1 MAFDAA
7 ANEIVS
13 NSICTAVCIDND
25 FDEPYSDV
33 YNIEN
38 SNFKIPKN
46 LYESFKEHNCILD
59 FHKYKSLESWMPK
72 KNIILKNKDLLILDW
87 QLTDGELPFK
97 DALEILLDA
106 VKTDSLPF
114 IYLYTDKPDLNE
126 IVLHIYSYLSRNSSD
141 YLKESYESLCTQYEE
156 FCEEEDA
163 KELINGMKIQFKECI
178 LRPDKIKEIRREIFS
193 HLKEKLEIE
202 PREVGIKYDKL
213 VEIGKSIF
221 NCSGEEVFKNL
232 GLCLNNGLFRDETV
246 SDIEIRPIEG
256 EKHTFLINNTLVKIS
271 SKKTTAGGTGPDFV
285 SAEQVYSDFSKTISK
300 RPNNF
305 LALLGLEMRNLYRE
319 RCSVIGKDINEINE
333 LAFFY
338 HQESFESEDDG
349 AFYEFLSNMWKDE
362 VSSFILNQ
370 KPALFS
376 ALNDYKDKN
385 EIDRKLNEFRKKSD
399 DVIENL
405 AKLNYYYTILRITHE
420 ERRKIRF
427 GDIFCVEKVDLF
439 NWDDIT
445 EDDVFKN
452 YLIKNFDVE
461 WLSEAEIKKIDDKTI
476 NFSYEDKSI
485 FFKLNDENTNA
496 TLTINEDQTD
506 EFIVKMEKGK
516 LNLYKIDI
524 SYLLCI
530 TPHCDCLRPSKIN
543 NYFYFVGGKDI
554 KPLQGL
560 KEGDTEFISFI
571 KTEKGL
577 NCIKWEKPPFTIYIS
592 NKNNIINPIECD
604 LMGQKITLKHLT
616 WQKENYTQRIANES
630 FSHAS
635 RVGIDLAKIKNEDKS
650 LKKNISI

>member
-1 MAFDAA
+1 MVFDAA

-25 FDEPYSDV
+25 FDEPYSVVD
-33 YNIEN
+33 NIEN

-59 FHKYKSLESWMPK
+59 FHKYKDLESWELK
-72 KNIILKNKDLLILDW
+72 KNNILKNKDLLILDW
-87 QLTDGELPFK
+87 YLTDGGLPFK

-114 IYLYTDKPDLNE
+114 IYLYTDRPELDE
-126 IVLHIYSYLSRNSSD
+126 IVLHIYSYLSRNSSAN
-141 YLKESYESLCTQYEE
+141 LNKGYESLCSQFEE
-156 FCEEEDA
+156 FSDEEDA
-163 KELINGMKIQFKECI
+163 KELINGMERQFKECI
-178 LRPDKIKEIRREIFS
+178 LRPDKIKENKREIYS
-193 HLKEKLEIE
+193 YLKEKLGIE
-202 PREVGIKYDKL
+202 QKEVGIKYDKL

-256 EKHTFLINNTLVKIS
+256 EKHTYLINNTLVKIS
-271 SKKTTAGGTGPDFV
+271 RKITPVDGTGPEVV

-333 LAFFY
+333 LAFFH
-338 HQESFESEDDG
+338 HQESFESEEDG

-362 VSSFILNQ
+362 ISSFILNQ
-370 KPALFS
+370 KPVLFS

-405 AKLNYYYTILRITHE
+405 TKLNYYYTILRITHE

-427 GDIFCVEKVDLF
+427 GDIFCIEKVNLF
-439 NWDDIT
+439 NWDEIT
-445 EDDVFKN
+445 ENDVCKD

-461 WLSEAEIKKIDDKTI
+461 WLSGAELNKIDEKNI
-476 NFSYEDKSI
+476 HFSYEDKSLL
-485 FFKLNDENTNA
+485 FNLNNEKTKA
-496 TLTINEDQTD
+496 FLIINGVQTD
-506 EFIVKMEKGK
+506 EFIVKMEDSK

-543 NYFYFVGGKDI
+543 NYFYFVGGKEI
-554 KPLQGL
+554 KPSQAL
-560 KEGDTEFISFI
+560 KKGDTEFISFI

-577 NCIKWEKPPFTIYIS
+577 YCIEWEKPPFTIYIS
-592 NKNNIINPIECD
+592 NINNIINPIECD

-635 RVGIDLAKIKNEDKS
+635 RVGIDLAKIENEDTS
-650 LKKNISI
+650 

>member
-1 MAFDAA
+1 MVFDAA

-59 FHKYKSLESWMPK
+59 FHKYKDLESWKPK
-72 KNIILKNKDLLILDW
+72 KNNILKNKDLLILDW
-87 QLTDGELPFK
+87 YLTDGGLPFK

-114 IYLYTDKPDLNE
+114 IYLYTDRPELDE
-126 IVLHIYSYLSRNSSD
+126 IVLHIYSYLSKNSSD
-141 YLKESYESLCTQYEE
+141 YLNKGYESLCSQFEE
-156 FCEEEDA
+156 FCDEEDVN
-163 KELINGMKIQFKECI
+163 ELINGMERQFRECI
-178 LRPDKIKEIRREIFS
+178 LRPDKIKENKREIFS
-193 HLKEKLEIE
+193 YLKEKLGIE
-202 PREVGIKYDKL
+202 QKEVGIKYDKL

-221 NCSGEEVFKNL
+221 NCNGEEVFKNL

-256 EKHTFLINNTLVKIS
+256 EKYTYLINNTLVKIS
-271 SKKTTAGGTGPDFV
+271 RKITPVDGTGPEVV
-285 SAEQVYSDFSKTISK
+285 SAEQVYLDFSKTISK

-305 LALLGLEMRNLYRE
+305 LALLGLEMRTLYRE

-333 LAFFY
+333 LAFFH
-338 HQESFESEDDG
+338 HQESLEPEEDS
-349 AFYEFLSNMWKDE
+349 AFHEFLSNMWKDE

-376 ALNDYKDKN
+376 VLNEYKNKN
-385 EIDRKLNEFRKKSD
+385 EIDRKLNEFRMKSD
-399 DVIENL
+399 DVNENL
-405 AKLNYYYTILRITHE
+405 AKLNYYYTTLRITNN
-420 ERRKIRF
+420 ERQKIRF
-427 GDIFCVEKVDLF
+427 GDIFCIENVDLF
-439 NWDDIT
+439 NWDEIT
-445 EDDVFKN
+445 ENDICKE
-452 YLIKNFDVE
+452 YLIKNFHVE
-461 WLSEAEIKKIDDKTI
+461 WLKEAEIKKSNEDKTI
-476 NFSYEDKSI
+476 KFYDEDNSLC
-485 FFKLNDENTNA
+485 FNLDEEKMKA
-496 TLTINEDQTD
+496 FLTINGVKID
-506 EFIVKMEKGK
+506 EFFVKIEDTKRD
-516 LNLYKIDI
+516 LYKIDI

-543 NYFYFVGGKDI
+543 NYFYFVGGKEI
-554 KPLQGL
+554 KISKGL
-560 KEGDTEFISFI
+560 NKGDTGFISYI
-571 KTEKGL
+571 KTEKGFY
-577 NCIKWEKPPFTIYIS
+577 CIEWEKPPFTINIS
-592 NKNNIINPIECD
+592 NRNNIMNPIECD
-604 LMGQKITLKHLT
+604 LMGQTITLKHLT

-635 RVGIDLAKIKNEDKS
+635 RVGIDLAKIENEDTS
-650 LKKNISI
+650 